1 MHNKISKKTM
11 WKSKMK
17 IKNKVLQT
25 GTLLCSLLAAGL
37 VNASPVTMEGQ
48 AVKPMIGAGTSS
60 DYGSGGAPFVQAG
73 EFTGVVSIEIVR
85 DGGVYICTGSAI
97 SSRHIIT
104 AAHCIERND
113 GSIMDLSAGTVSA
126 VFSDGGNF
134 VDYIPSSSVVA
145 HPDYLGFAV
154 CSASDGAGFSGVC
167 LNDDIA
173 ILTLEEDIPAGVEIY
188 DFYTGDVDSGDIFT
202 MVGYGTTGNGYDGY
216 TGSPDWTNKRYGFNI
231 PEIFDC
237 DDASIAPDRSGGYAS
252 SAACPAVFGSEAEV
266 WYADFDGYFTGEIN
280 GTMYTDVLVDRFCAL
295 YGIGCGAFFDSDTTT
310 GLFEATIGG
319 GDSGG
324 PSFIYDSTN
333 DKFLLAANNTFGAN
347 TSPIADGA
355 FGDRFGG
362 NLYAPYL
369 DWINSITNANAPA
382 TLAILLSGLGI
393 MVVRRRKAK

>member
-1 MHNKISKKTM
+1 
-11 WKSKMK
+11 MK

-37 VNASPVTMEGQ
+37 VNASPVTLEGHSVSPTI
-48 AVKPMIGAGTSS
+48 AAGDSNL
-60 DYGSGGAPFVQAG
+60 YGNGGAPFTAAG
-73 EFTGVVSIEIVR
+73 EFTGVVSIEIIR

-97 SSRHIIT
+97 SPRHIIT
-104 AAHCIERND
+104 AAHCIERDD

-126 VFSDGGNF
+126 VFSDGGDF

-145 HPDYLGFAV
+145 HPDYLGFGV
-154 CSASDGAGFSGVC
+154 CAATEGAGFSGGC

-188 DFYTGDVDSGDIFT
+188 DFYTGDIDSGDLFT
-202 MVGYGTTGNGYDGY
+202 MVGHGTTGNGLDGY
-216 TGSPDWTNKRYGFNI
+216 TAFSSDWTNKRYGFNI
-231 PEIFDC
+231 PEFFDC
-237 DDASIAPDRSGGYAS
+237 DDGSVAAPDRSGGYSS
-252 SAACPAVFGSEAEV
+252 SAACPVAFGSEAEV
-266 WYADFDGYFTGEIN
+266 WYADFDGVADGINWDYFCIVFG
-280 GTMYTDVLVDRFCAL
+280 V
-295 YGIGCGAFFDSDTTT
+295 CGDAFGSDTTT
-310 GLFEATIGG
+310 GLFEANIGG

-324 PSFIYDSTN
+324 PSFVYDSTN
-333 DKFLLAANNTFGAN
+333 DKFLLAGNNTFGIN
-347 TSPIADGA
+347 SSPVAYGGYGHI
-355 FGDRFGG
+355 FGG

>member
-1 MHNKISKKTM
+1 MLNEISKKTM

-37 VNASPVTMEGQ
+37 VNASPVTLEGHSVSPTI
-48 AVKPMIGAGTSS
+48 AAGDSNL
-60 DYGSGGAPFVQAG
+60 YGNGGAPFTAAG
-73 EFTGVVSIEIVR
+73 EFTGVVSIEIIR

-104 AAHCIERND
+104 AAHCIERDD

-126 VFSDGGNF
+126 VFSDGGDF

-145 HPDYLGFAV
+145 HPDYLGFGV
-154 CSASDGAGFSGVC
+154 CSATEGAGFSGGC

-188 DFYTGDVDSGDIFT
+188 DFYTGDIDSGELFT
-202 MVGYGTTGNGYDGY
+202 MVGHGTTGNGIDGY
-216 TGSPDWTNKRYGFNI
+216 TAFSSDWTNKRYGFNI
-231 PEIFDC
+231 PEFFDC
-237 DDASIAPDRSGGYAS
+237 DDASVPFPDRSGGFAS
-252 SAACPAVFGSEAEV
+252 SAACPVEFGSEAEV
-266 WYADFDGYFTGEIN
+266 WYADFDGVADGTNWDYFCIVFG
-280 GTMYTDVLVDRFCAL
+280 V
-295 YGIGCGAFFDSDTTT
+295 CGDAFGSDTTT
-310 GLFEATIGG
+310 GLFEANIGG

-324 PSFIYDSTN
+324 PSFVYDSTN
-333 DKFLLAANNTFGAN
+333 DKFLLAANNTFGIDSSPVAN
-347 TSPIADGA
+347 GGYGHI
-355 FGDRFGG
+355 FGG

-369 DWINSITNANAPA
+369 DWINSITNVNAPA

>member
-1 MHNKISKKTM
+1 MLNEISKKTM

-37 VNASPVTMEGQ
+37 VNASPVTLEGHSVSPTI
-48 AVKPMIGAGTSS
+48 AAGDSNL
-60 DYGSGGAPFVQAG
+60 YGNGGAPFTAAG
-73 EFTGVVSIEIVR
+73 EFTGVVSIEIIR

-104 AAHCIERND
+104 AAHCIERDD

-134 VDYIPSSSVVA
+134 VDYIPSTSVVA
-145 HPDYLGFAV
+145 HPDYLGFGV
-154 CSASDGAGFSGVC
+154 CSATDGSGFSGGC

-188 DFYTGDVDSGDIFT
+188 DFYTGDIDNGDLFT
-202 MVGYGTTGNGYDGY
+202 MVGHGTTGNGLDGY
-216 TGSPDWTNKRYGFNI
+216 TSGSSSWVNKRYGFNI
-231 PEIFDC
+231 PEFFDC
-237 DDASIAPDRSGGYAS
+237 NDANMAVEGTGGWS
-252 SAACPAVFGSEAEV
+252 SSSVCPTDYGTEAEV
-266 WYADFDGYFTGEIN
+266 WYADFDGVAN
-280 GTMYTDVLVDRFCAL
+280 GTNLDYFCIVF
-295 YGIGCGAFFDSDTTT
+295 GVCGDAFGSDTTT
-310 GLFEATIGG
+310 GLFEANIGG

-324 PSFIYDSTN
+324 PSFVYDSTN
-333 DKFLLAANNTFGAN
+333 DKFLLAANNTFGIDSSPVAN
-347 TSPIADGA
+347 GGYGHI
-355 FGDRFGG
+355 FGG

-369 DWINSITNANAPA
+369 DWINSITNVNAPA

>member
-1 MHNKISKKTM
+1 
-11 WKSKMK
+11 MK

-25 GTLLCSLLAAGL
+25 GTLLCSLLTAGL
-37 VNASPVTMEGQ
+37 VTASPVTLEGHSVSPTI
-48 AVKPMIGAGTSS
+48 AAGDSNL
-60 DYGSGGAPFVQAG
+60 YGDGGAPFTAAG
-73 EFTGVVSIEIVR
+73 EFTGVVSIEIIR

-104 AAHCIERND
+104 AAHCIERDD

-145 HPDYLGFAV
+145 HPDYLGFGV
-154 CSASDGAGFSGVC
+154 CSATEGAGFSGGC

-188 DFYTGDVDSGDIFT
+188 DFYTGDIDSGDLFT
-202 MVGYGTTGNGYDGY
+202 MVGHGTTGNGLDGY
-216 TGSPDWTNKRYGFNI
+216 TAFSADWTNKRYGFNI

-237 DDASIAPDRSGGYAS
+237 DDASVPFPDRSGGFAS
-252 SAACPAVFGSEAEV
+252 SAACPIEFGSEAEV
-266 WYADFDGYFTGEIN
+266 WYADFDGVADGTNWDYFCI
-280 GTMYTDVLVDRFCAL
+280 VF
-295 YGIGCGAFFDSDTTT
+295 GICGDAFGSDTTT
-310 GLFEATIGG
+310 GLFEANIGG

-324 PSFIYDSTN
+324 PSFVYDSTN
-333 DKFLLAANNTFGAN
+333 DKFLLAGNNTFGIDSSPVAN
-347 TSPIADGA
+347 GGYGHI
-355 FGDRFGG
+355 FGG

-382 TLAILLSGLGI
+382 TLAILLTGLGI

>member
-1 MHNKISKKTM
+1 MHNEISKKTM

-37 VNASPVTMEGQ
+37 VNASPVTLEGHSVSPTI
-48 AVKPMIGAGTSS
+48 AAGDSNL
-60 DYGSGGAPFVQAG
+60 YGNGGAPFTAAG
-73 EFTGVVSIEIVR
+73 EFTGVVSIEIIR

-104 AAHCIERND
+104 AAHCIERDD

-126 VFSDGGNF
+126 VFSDGGDF

-145 HPDYLGFAV
+145 HPDYLGFGV
-154 CSASDGAGFSGVC
+154 CSATEGAGFSGGC

-188 DFYTGDVDSGDIFT
+188 DFYTGDIDSGELFT
-202 MVGYGTTGNGYDGY
+202 MVGHGTTGNGIDGY
-216 TGSPDWTNKRYGFNI
+216 TAFSSDWTNKRYGFNI
-231 PEIFDC
+231 PEFFDC
-237 DDASIAPDRSGGYAS
+237 DDASVPFPDRSGGFAS
-252 SAACPAVFGSEAEV
+252 SAACPVEFGSEAEV
-266 WYADFDGYFTGEIN
+266 WYADFDGVADGTNWDYFCIVFG
-280 GTMYTDVLVDRFCAL
+280 V
-295 YGIGCGAFFDSDTTT
+295 CGDAFGSDTTT
-310 GLFEATIGG
+310 GLFEANIGG

-324 PSFIYDSTN
+324 PSFVYDSTN
-333 DKFLLAANNTFGAN
+333 DKFLLAANNTFGIDSSPVAN
-347 TSPIADGA
+347 GGYGHI
-355 FGDRFGG
+355 FGG

-369 DWINSITNANAPA
+369 DWINSITNVNAPA